1 MISDS
6 TKVPTLQGSPCDAYT
21 KLESNFAAVL
31 EMFKRVRRENIFT
44 PSFLSLVLNS
54 FHISCYS
61 RSKDSERISL
71 TNVMD

>member
-31 EMFKRVRRENIFT
+31 EM
-44 PSFLSLVLNS
+44 
-54 FHISCYS
+54 
-61 RSKDSERISL
+61 
-71 TNVMD
+71 